1 MRVHRP
7 AAPAFVATLLVMSAA
22 STASW
27 AAPTVAVA
35 KGKGPKKAALA
46 QAASALKKELAG
58 EGIEV
63 VDAKVPKSGKLDVK
77 LARAV
82 GADFL
87 VTVEASDAKKKF
99 RLRAEVLR
107 VEDGETIHSASSEP
121 YSGKAEAAQAAREL
135 VPGILEVLKAATTP
149 RVVEA
154 PTPKPPPDPPP
165 VARVTPRDEAGG
177 RASEPGDPER
187 SDEEPAAPRA
197 ASTEGGSAPWLQLRV
212 GAGTQATSAY
222 TVLVGGAPTA
232 LAYTLSPLFLIDV
245 GLEVFI
251 PSLPLVVEASFL
263 MSPVTF
269 ALDTD
274 PPVTPTEPGGSFL
287 EVGGA
292 VAWRLRLSGRDGDRA
307 GFVLEPKV
315 GLRLES
321 LSVDPQ
327 TPTIV
332 VGQSAVVPHL
342 GVGAA
347 WGLSEA
353 LVLGADV
360 RLRLPLGYSES
371 GATTGDGGSGFGL
384 AFGGSARY
392 WLAQAFGLTAG
403 LTYTYTSVS
412 FSGVGS
418 RQRFASDP
426 IIQDASVASSSLRVS
441 VGALL
446 AL

>member
-7 AAPAFVATLLVMSAA
+7 AASALVATLLA
-22 STASW
+22 STSLPLAVW

-46 QAASALKKELAG
+46 QVASVLKKELSG

-63 VDAKVPKSGKLDVK
+63 VDAKAPKSGKLDVK

-82 GADFL
+82 GAAFL
-87 VTVEASDAKKKF
+87 VTLEASDAKKKF
-99 RLRAEVLR
+99 RVRAEVLR
-107 VEDGETIHSASSEP
+107 VEDAETIHSASSEP

-135 VPGILEVLKAATTP
+135 VPGILEVLRAAAPART
-149 RVVEA
+149 VEA
-154 PTPKPPPDPPP
+154 PPPKPAPEPPP
-165 VARVTPRDEAGG
+165 VARVAPRVDATDRSG
-177 RASEPGDPER
+177 EPGDPER
-187 SDEEPAAPRA
+187 RGDERPAPAASSA
-197 ASTEGGSAPWLQLRV
+197 GGATPLLELRV

-232 LAYTLSPLFLIDV
+232 LAYTLSPLFLVDV
-245 GLEVFI
+245 GLQVFI
-251 PSLPLVVEASFL
+251 PSTPLVVEASFL
-263 MSPVTF
+263 LSPVTF

-274 PPVTPTEPGGSFL
+274 PPVTPTEPAGSFL

-307 GFVLEPKV
+307 GFVLEPKL
-315 GLRLES
+315 GLRFES
-321 LSVDPQ
+321 LSVDAQ

-332 VGQSAVVPHL
+332 VGQSAVVPHVGL
-342 GVGAA
+342 GAT
-347 WGLSEA
+347 WGLGESLA
-353 LVLGADV
+353 LGADV
-360 RLRLPLGYSES
+360 RLRLPLGYTEA
-371 GATTGDGGSGFGL
+371 GATTGADGGGFGL

-412 FSGVGS
+412 FSGEGD
-418 RQRFASDP
+418 RQRFEGDP
-426 IIQDASVASSSLRVS
+426 VIEDASVASSSLRVS

>member
-1 MRVHRP
+1 
-7 AAPAFVATLLVMSAA
+7 
-22 STASW
+22 
-27 AAPTVAVA
+27 
-35 KGKGPKKAALA
+35 
-46 QAASALKKELAG
+46 
-58 EGIEV
+58 
-63 VDAKVPKSGKLDVK
+63 
-77 LARAV
+77 
-82 GADFL
+82 
-87 VTVEASDAKKKF
+87 
-99 RLRAEVLR
+99 
-107 VEDGETIHSASSEP
+107 
-121 YSGKAEAAQAAREL
+121 
-135 VPGILEVLKAATTP
+135 
-149 RVVEA
+149 
-154 PTPKPPPDPPP
+154 
-165 VARVTPRDEAGG
+165 
-177 RASEPGDPER
+177 
-187 SDEEPAAPRA
+187 
-197 ASTEGGSAPWLQLRV
+197 
-212 GAGTQATSAY
+212 
-222 TVLVGGAPTA
+222 
-232 LAYTLSPLFLIDV
+232 
-245 GLEVFI
+245 
-251 PSLPLVVEASFL
+251 
-263 MSPVTF
+263 
-269 ALDTD
+269 
-274 PPVTPTEPGGSFL
+274 
-287 EVGGA
+287 
-292 VAWRLRLSGRDGDRA
+292 
-307 GFVLEPKV
+307 V